1 MKRLVCLALL
11 LLSLGSAVCL
21 ATEPE
26 KNVPWRAQAEIA
38 RRGNLVERVDG
49 YRDAG
54 DPVDAISAALQPPA
68 DDSHKW
74 YFTLVTTQNCR
85 FCDQL
90 RRDFEQDPKLQGW
103 VNTKDYT
110 KSWAHFQ
117 VVQIE
122 DQSQAWRFKDFRP
135 TSFPT
140 LIVQPPIS
148 GSWGDPHTIVYV
160 RQGYLKPEDLDSA
173 IRGAIQQYAAKT
185 FPRHMAWSAKQGG
198 GPADSGFQQGG
209 EVKEAGGWTPPV
221 TPPLPLPQVPN
232 YPAYP
237 NLPQDYPP
245 LQPQPQVQPSAPGL
259 PSQLLAGL
267 LGGQGMGNLLLI
279 AILGWQIYRQ
289 FAKVKGI
296 PLVLDDATAT
306 QLIQMLQ
313 QLRQNPTKPVSLG

>member
-1 MKRLVCLALL
+1 MKRLVCIGMFSLL
-11 LLSLGSAVCL
+11 MLTAICLG
-21 ATEPE
+21 TEPE

-38 RRGNLVERVDG
+38 RRGKLVERVDG
-49 YRDAG
+49 YQDAG

-85 FCDQL
+85 YCDQL
-90 RRDFEQDPKLQGW
+90 RRDFEQDPQLQGW

-110 KSWAHFQ
+110 KSWAHYQ

-135 TSFPT
+135 TSFPA
-140 LIVQPPIS
+140 LIVQPPQNA
-148 GSWGDPHTIVYV
+148 SWGDPHTVVYV
-160 RQGYLKPEDLDSA
+160 RQGYLKPADLDSA
-173 IRGAIQQYAAKT
+173 IRSAIQQYAAKT
-185 FPRHMAWSAKQGG
+185 FPRHMAWSAKEGG
-198 GPADSGFQQGG
+198 ASDSGFQQGG

-245 LQPQPQVQPSAPGL
+245 PQPQQPQPNASGL
-259 PSQLLAGL
+259 LSQLLAGL
-267 LGGQGMGNLLLI
+267 FGGQGTGNLLLI
-279 AILGWQIYRQ
+279 AILGWQIYRGL
-289 FAKVKGI
+289 AKTKGI
-296 PLVLDDATAT
+296 PLVVDDATAA
-306 QLIQMLQ
+306 QLIQLLQ
-313 QLRQNPTKPVSLG
+313 QLRQPTKPASLV